1 MWKVT
6 KMNKKFCKS
15 TSMVLAEVCKALKT
29 NPRVYFSGK
38 KILLILMGNWCIV
51 FWEISLRVIPD
62 YHHKQEK
69 SQRKE
74 FINFLKK
81 PNKWHLQ
88 GRFLWAWKYIFK
100 LPFFFCHC
108 WKLLLREWKV
118 NASVESNI
126 WKRNFWK
133 RNQMQNILKAH
144 KSRRRENS

>member
-1 MWKVT
+1 MWKVI

-81 PNKWHLQ
+81 PNKWNLQ

-100 LPFFFCHC
+100 LPFFLS
-108 WKLLLREWKV
+108 LLKIT
-118 NASVESNI
+118 AKGVESQHQRGRQYM
-126 WKRNFWK
+126 KKTF
-133 RNQMQNILKAH
+133 LKKESSAEYI
-144 KSRRRENS
+144 KSS

>member
-29 NPRVYFSGK
+29 NPSVYFSGK

-81 PNKWHLQ
+81 PNKWNLQ

-100 LPFFFCHC
+100 LPFFLS
-108 WKLLLREWKV
+108 LLKITAKR
-118 NASVESNI
+118 VESQRQCG
-126 WKRNFWK
+126 KQYMKKKF
-133 RNQMQNILKAH
+133 LKKESNAEYI
-144 KSRRRENS
+144 KSS